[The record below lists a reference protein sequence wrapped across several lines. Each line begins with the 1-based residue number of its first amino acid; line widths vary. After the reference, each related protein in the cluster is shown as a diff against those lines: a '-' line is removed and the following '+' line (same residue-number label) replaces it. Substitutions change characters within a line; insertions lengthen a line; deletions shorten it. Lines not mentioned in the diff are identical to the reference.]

1 MSHDSDSQAL
11 AHACSKA
18 MLQGDYCSQALDLV
32 VVDMRP
38 GYAKLSMI
46 VREDM
51 INGHGTC
58 HGGIIFTL
66 ADTAFAHACNTRDQ
80 ISVAV
85 SCQIEFLAPVSLG
98 ETLTATAVEQYLKGR
113 NGVYDV
119 GVDLSDGTRA
129 ALFRGKSRAVG
140 GTLIDNQATE
150 KL

>member
-1 MSHDSDSQAL
+1 M
-11 AHACSKA
+11 
-18 MLQGDYCSQALDLV
+18 V
-32 VVDMRP
+32 VVDIGP
-38 GYAKLSMI
+38 GHAQLSMI

-85 SCQIEFLAPVSLG
+85 SCQIEFLLPVSLG

-113 NGVYDV
+113 NGIYDV
-119 GVDLSDGTRA
+119 GIDLSNGTRA

-140 GTLIDNQATE
+140 GTVIDNRRAK

>member
-1 MSHDSDSQAL
+1 MNNDSNEETL
-11 AHACSKA
+11 AQACSEA
-18 MLQGDYCSQALDLV
+18 MQQKDNCSHAFDIA
-32 VVDMRP
+32 VVDAGP
-38 GYAKLSMI
+38 GCAQLSMI

-66 ADTAFAHACNTRDQ
+66 ADTAFAHACNNRNH

-85 SCQIEFLAPVSLG
+85 SCQIEFLVPVSLG
-98 ETLTATAVEQYLKGR
+98 ETLTATAVEQHLKGR

-119 GVDLSDGTRA
+119 TVDLSDGTRA

-140 GTLIDNQATE
+140 GTLIDSLTIE
-150 KL
+150 KS

>member
-1 MSHDSDSQAL
+1 MSHDPDSQAL

-18 MLQGDYCSQALDLV
+18 MHQDDRCSQALDMV
-32 VVDMRP
+32 VVDIGP
-38 GYAKLSMI
+38 GRAQLSMI

-66 ADTAFAHACNTRDQ
+66 ADTAFAHACNTRNH

-85 SCQIEFLAPVSLG
+85 SCQIEFLVPVSLG
-98 ETLTATAVEQYLKGR
+98 EVLTATAVEQHLKGR

-140 GTLIDNQATE
+140 GTLVDNRTTE

>member
-1 MSHDSDSQAL
+1 M
-11 AHACSKA
+11 
-18 MLQGDYCSQALDLV
+18 V
-32 VVDMRP
+32 VVDIGP
-38 GYAKLSMI
+38 GRAQLSMI

-66 ADTAFAHACNTRDQ
+66 ADTAFAHACNTRNH

-85 SCQIEFLAPVSLG
+85 SCQIEFLVPVSLG
-98 ETLTATAVEQYLKGR
+98 EVLTATAVEQYLKGR

-140 GTLIDNQATE
+140 GTLVDNQTTE

>member
-1 MSHDSDSQAL
+1 MNNDSYKETL
-11 AHACSKA
+11 AQACSEA
-18 MLQGDYCSQALDLV
+18 MQQQDHCSHAFDIV
-32 VVDMRP
+32 VVDAGP
-38 GYAKLSMI
+38 GCAQLSMI

-66 ADTAFAHACNTRDQ
+66 ADTAFAHACNSRNH

-85 SCQIEFLAPVSLG
+85 SCQIEFLVPVSLG
-98 ETLTATAVEQYLKGR
+98 ETLTATAVEQHLKGR

-119 GVDLSDGTRA
+119 TVDLSDGTRA

-140 GTLIDNQATE
+140 GTLIDSLTIE
-150 KL
+150 KS